1 MTTSNTTV
9 NSLTPCSANPSQ
21 HGSVLPYTD
30 TKPVGAAGFYAA
42 INATFRFIERRFGIE
57 GLRQYWTDLGN
68 QYYGPVAER
77 WRIGGLPVVAEY
89 WKAFFAAEP
98 GAQTA
103 VTASDDEVTV
113 EVITC
118 PAIKYLRD
126 HGREI
131 VPSFCQHCHFVSA
144 AIGERAWIDVRISG
158 GNGSCIQRFANRGF
172 YNEPQHLEDI
182 ANATP

>member
-1 MTTSNTTV
+1 MTTSNTTL
-9 NSLTPCSANPSQ
+9 NRLTPCSVNPPQ

-30 TKPVGAAGFYAA
+30 TKPVGAADFYAA

-57 GLRQYWTDLGN
+57 GLRQYWTDLGQ
-68 QYYGPVAER
+68 QYYAPVADR
-77 WRIGGLPVVAEY
+77 WRSGGLPGIAEH
-89 WKAFFAAEP
+89 WQAFFAAEP
-98 GAQTA
+98 GAQTE
-103 VTASDDEVTV
+103 VTASEHEVTV

-144 AIGERAWIDVRISG
+144 AIGESAGIDVRISG
-158 GNGSCIQRFANRGF
+158 GNGSCVQRFAHRGF
-172 YNEPQHLEDI
+172 YKDPQPLEDI
-182 ANATP
+182 ATATS